1 MIKGSIFPFFSQENP
16 IPTHLERPGFFE
28 RLALEEEAVSCQR
41 VKVGG
46 GEDRSEV
53 NHLSHPLHRLLHLR
67 EGGREGGGEDRS
79 EVNHLSHPLHYLLH
93 LREGGREGGGGGH
106 TSTYV
111 EPVGRDGEREGGRE
125 ERKWRKKEGREGWIM

>member
-1 MIKGSIFPFFSQENP
+1 MIKGSIFLFFYPENP
-16 IPTHLERPGFFE
+16 IPTHLERPGFLE

-67 EGGREGGGEDRS
+67 EGGREGGG
-79 EVNHLSHPLHYLLH
+79 
-93 LREGGREGGGGGH
+93 GGH
-106 TSTYV
+106 TSTRV
-111 EPVGRDGEREGGRE
+111 EPVGRDGGWERGEKMEE
-125 ERKWRKKEGREGWIM
+125 ERW

>member
-1 MIKGSIFPFFSQENP
+1 MIKESIFPFFSQENP
-16 IPTHLERPGFFE
+16 IPTHLERPVFLE

-67 EGGREGGGEDRS
+67 EGGREGGG
-79 EVNHLSHPLHYLLH
+79 
-93 LREGGREGGGGGH
+93 GGH
-106 TSTYV
+106 TSTRV
-111 EPVGRDGEREGGRE
+111 EPVGRDGEREGGRV
-125 ERKWRKKEGREGWIM
+125 ERKWRKKDGREGWIM